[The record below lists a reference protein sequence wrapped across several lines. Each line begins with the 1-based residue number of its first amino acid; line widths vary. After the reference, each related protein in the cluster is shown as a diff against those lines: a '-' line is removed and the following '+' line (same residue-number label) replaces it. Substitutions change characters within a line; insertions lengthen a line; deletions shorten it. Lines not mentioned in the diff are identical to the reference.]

1 MGLIQSAAGIFIKR
15 VQGVSL
21 TFLTFETNVRIPNTF
36 WLCKHGFK
44 SVSFL
49 SYKLLLRS
57 EKCFDIIQGLWL
69 SETCTRNIGLKMF
82 ICLSFA
88 FLCMTQRQKQTLN
101 MRMQSPNSLILGSTW
116 QCTLGKLLFKMYL
129 GGSLTI
135 CTYLYTSQKAILSLM
150 SFFQKWPEMRK
161 LYHISIFYIYS
172 VICNGMKNFRFF
184 IQIFSMSKKA
194 L

>member
-1 MGLIQSAAGIFIKR
+1 MAKIHTLVTLLVLKIVYIQLKTKI
-15 VQGVSL
+15 
-21 TFLTFETNVRIPNTF
+21 NVRRLPNTF
-36 WLCKHGFK
+36 WLYQHGFK
-44 SVSFL
+44 SC
-49 SYKLLLRS
+49 KLLKS
-57 EKCFDIIQGLWL
+57 QKCKRNTLYWHQLSRTRTIGL
-69 SETCTRNIGLKMF
+69 GLKMF

-184 IQIFSMSKKA
+184 I
-194 L
+194 